1 MGYNGNQQKFC
12 LELLAGGPD
21 RLPTAATCFNLLK
34 MPRYTSEEQLR
45 DRLLMAAN
53 NAQGFD
59 EGAVV
64 F

>member
-1 MGYNGNQQKFC
+1 MATSRSFVLNC
-12 LELLAGGPD
+12 WRAGGPD

-59 EGAVV
+59 EGAVAV
-64 F
+64 